1 MDFDELEKVGITGG
15 EVFSCCQNR
24 EKLKSESNSKLHKFL
39 KGVISL
45 NAEWNE
51 KQKEILQEEK
61 EADEEAQRRFLR
73 SQSRNEI
80 FGYGMRQIVG
90 GFGGSA
96 VIVAPVEKKRNVVD
110 DGMTDEE
117 RAVQFKREFN
127 SLRQKAWYCDLSVSG
142 IIDSNRFKND
152 VDKLTKAYYPNIN
165 IASGGEGIDELSSVP
180 KEGFGIEEKL
190 NRLIESILSDDFSKP
205 KKSKE
210 AEAKKAPKP
219 LKVKYTKPSGKT
231 FVPEEIDESKIW
243 GSTLD
248 FKGRA
253 LLSDFKNEKVNIQP
267 FTEHK
272 EYAVEKFAKAE
283 PFSGNESKE
292 KGVAMPAGLSQN
304 SGSAKPKRPKRPQ
317 KFKYTKPSGKPFVP
331 ENIDESAI
339 WGESLFGSAFNDIPD
354 TFSEYKV
361 EIVLPPKEN
370 QRDDYALND
379 DCKDLG
385 LAKDLAAKSGNAA
398 EIDMADSVE
407 DKKLNDGLENGEIKS
422 DKEVKR
428 GKRAD
433 KMAETSVQ
441 PSSNGDLSQNNV
453 QDSGTATLDG
463 GKDKSSDKQ
472 SGRRKKKNK
481 PKRKTAEII
490 HLSREEAA
498 RKYTLPKG
506 KHKDFAV
513 DESAIWGGQTIR
525 REFNINSV
533 LSGTFQPDS
542 ISENNKNSDD
552 DKNLPDNGNS

>member
-1 MDFDELEKVGITGG
+1 MDFEELEKVEITGG

-96 VIVAPVEKKRNVVD
+96 VIVAPVEKKRNQVD

-127 SLRQKAWYCDLSVSG
+127 SLRQKAWYSDLSVSG

-152 VDKLTKAYYPNIN
+152 VDKFTKAYYPNIN
-165 IASGGEGIDELSSVP
+165 IASGGEEIDELSSVP
-180 KEGFGIEEKL
+180 KEGYGIEEKL
-190 NRLIESILSDDFSKP
+190 NRLIERILSDDFSKP

-210 AEAKKAPKP
+210 TEAKKAPKP
-219 LKVKYTKPSGKT
+219 LKVKYSKPSGKP
-231 FVPEEIDESKIW
+231 FVPEKIDESAIW
-243 GSTLD
+243 GSSLD

-253 LLSDFKNEKVNIQP
+253 LPSDFKNEKVNMQA

-272 EYAVEKFAKAE
+272 ENAVEKFGKAG
-283 PFSGNESKE
+283 PLSGDESEE
-292 KGVAMPAGLSQN
+292 KGVAVTTDLPQK

-331 ENIDESAI
+331 EKIDESAI
-339 WGESLFGSAFNDIPD
+339 WGESLFGSAFNDISD

-370 QRDDYALND
+370 QSDDYALSVD
-379 DCKDLG
+379 SKDNVG
-385 LAKDLAAKSGNAA
+385 VAKDSATESGDAVK
-398 EIDMADSVE
+398 IDIAVSGE
-407 DKKLNDGLENGEIKS
+407 DENLKDGLLKGEIKS
-422 DKEVKR
+422 DKEVKKDKR
-428 GKRAD
+428 SGKSS
-433 KMAETSVQ
+433 ETAAKPRSID
-441 PSSNGDLSQNNV
+441 DLPQNDV
-453 QDSGTATLDG
+453 QDSGTAVLDG
-463 GKDKSSDKQ
+463 VKDKSFNKQ
-472 SGRRKKKNK
+472 SGLRKKKNK

-490 HLSREEAA
+490 HISREEAA

-506 KHKDFAV
+506 KHKDFDL
-513 DESAIWGGQTIR
+513 DESAIWGGQSIR

-542 ISENNKNSDD
+542 ISENDKKSDK
-552 DKNLPDNGNS
+552 DKNLP

>member
-219 LKVKYTKPSGKT
+219 LKVKYTKPSGK
-231 FVPEEIDESKIW
+231 
-243 GSTLD
+243 
-248 FKGRA
+248 
-253 LLSDFKNEKVNIQP
+253 
-267 FTEHK
+267 
-272 EYAVEKFAKAE
+272 
-283 PFSGNESKE
+283 
-292 KGVAMPAGLSQN
+292 
-304 SGSAKPKRPKRPQ
+304 
-317 KFKYTKPSGKPFVP
+317 PFVP

-385 LAKDLAAKSGNAA
+385 LAKDLAAKSGNAV
-398 EIDMADSVE
+398 EIDMVDSVE
-407 DKKLNDGLENGEIKS
+407 DKKFNDGLENGEIKS

-433 KMAETSVQ
+433 KKAETSAQ

-453 QDSGTATLDG
+453 QDSGTVEG